1 MAMSKYVLTLKC
13 LDRPGIVA
21 GVTTKLFEAGGNVS
35 EAQQFDDSVT
45 GNFFMRVEFE
55 LPDSA
60 AIGLRAALVELKEL
74 IGTDWKLRPMT
85 QKKKVLILV
94 SKYDHCL
101 VDLFYRNRIGD
112 MNMDIVAVASN
123 HPIEPNVQQMIGN
136 VPYHHFPVTK
146 ETKRAQE
153 KQIQALIESTGAELV
168 LLARYMQIL
177 SDEFSVYLSGRC
189 INIHHSFLPGF
200 KGAQPY
206 HQAYE
211 RGVKIIGATAHYVT
225 GDLDEGPIIEQDVV
239 QVTHADTPVLLTAK
253 GRDVERRVFSRAVMF
268 HLEDRVF
275 INGNK
280 TVVFRR

>member
-1 MAMSKYVLTLKC
+1 MTKYVLTLKC
-13 LDRPGIVA
+13 HDRPGIVA
-21 GVTTKLFEAGGNVS
+21 GVTTKLFEAGGNVT
-35 EAQQFDDSVT
+35 EAQQFDDSAT
-45 GNFFMRVEFE
+45 GNFFMRVEFDLDDAAAPSLRE
-55 LPDSA
+55 KLSA
-60 AIGLRAALVELKEL
+60 LEGL
-74 IGTDWKLRPMT
+74 IGTGWRLRPMT

-112 MNMDIVAVASN
+112 MNMDIVGVVSN
-123 HPIEPNVQQMIGN
+123 HPIEPAVAQMIGN
-136 VPYHHFPVTK
+136 IPFHHYPVTK
-146 ETKRAQE
+146 EAKREQE
-153 KQIQALIESTGAELV
+153 LRIQSLIELTGAELV

-177 SDEFSVYLSGRC
+177 SNEFSAYLSGRC

-239 QVTHADTPVLLTAK
+239 QVTHADTPVQLTAK
-253 GRDVERRVFSRAVMF
+253 GRDVERRVFSRAVIF

-275 INGNK
+275 VNGNK